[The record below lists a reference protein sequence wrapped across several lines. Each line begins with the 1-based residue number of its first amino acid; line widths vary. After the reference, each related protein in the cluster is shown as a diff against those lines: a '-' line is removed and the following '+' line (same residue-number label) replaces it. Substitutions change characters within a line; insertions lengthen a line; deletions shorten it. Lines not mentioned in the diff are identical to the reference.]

1 MFWPSRGLLTSIESE
16 YDKTDRQEVLLS
28 EPRKFRVALV
38 QMRTSRDVKGNIDAA
53 VKLICEAKS
62 RGADYVQTPE
72 QTSLMELDRGSLF
85 AHIVDEERDPA
96 LKAFQELARELGIHL
111 HVGSLAIK
119 VASDKAAN
127 RAFVIDP
134 QGEIIGRYD
143 KIHMFD
149 VNLENGE
156 SYRESNTYRP
166 GDVAVVVPLPFC
178 KIGLSICYDVRFPAL
193 YRALA
198 ETGAEVLTVPAAF
211 TKQTGE
217 AHWHLLLR
225 ARAVETGCF
234 VLAAAQGGR
243 HENGR
248 ETFGHSMVIDPWGR
262 IIAEAGI
269 EPGVTVADIDLALVT
284 EARAR
289 VPALEHGRR
298 FEVIAPR
305 DGAHLHLVG
314 KAS

>member
-1 MFWPSRGLLTSIESE
+1 M
-16 YDKTDRQEVLLS
+16 QEVLLS
-28 EPRKFRVALV
+28 ESGKFRAALV
-38 QMRTSRDVKGNIDAA
+38 QMRTSRDVNGNIDAA
-53 VKLICEAKS
+53 AKLIREAKGH
-62 RGADYVQTPE
+62 GADYVQTPE
-72 QTSLMELDRGSLF
+72 QTSLMELDRASLF
-85 AHIVDEERDPA
+85 AHVVEEERDPA
-96 LKAFQELARELGIHL
+96 LGAFRELARELGIHL
-111 HVGSLAIK
+111 HIGSLAVK
-119 VASDKAAN
+119 VSVDKAAN

-134 QGEIIGRYD
+134 QGEIVGRYD

-149 VNLENGE
+149 VNLANGE

-166 GDVAVVVPLPFC
+166 GEAALVVPLPFC
-178 KIGLSICYDVRFPAL
+178 RVGLSICYDVRFPAL

-198 ETGAEVLTVPAAF
+198 EAGAEVLTVPAAF

-248 ETFGHSMVIDPWGR
+248 DTFGHSMAVDPWGR

-269 EPGVTVADIDLALVT
+269 EPGITVADIDLALVA
-284 EARAR
+284 EARGR
-289 VPALEHGRR
+289 IPALEHGRR

-305 DGAHLHLVG
+305 EGAHLHLVD